1 MRMPTRLSQTALAI
15 FLAFSLAACGDKSET
30 ADTGTETV
38 AAKVNSVAITQAQL
52 DHEVAK
58 LPNLSPEQAAQAA
71 NQVLRSLV
79 DQEVLAQQA
88 IAEKLEDD
96 ARVRLK
102 LDSARRQILAQ
113 AYADRYTA
121 DVAQPSDE
129 EIADYYA
136 KHPELFSERRLY
148 ALQEI
153 NVQAGA
159 DNVDRIKQAL
169 GQAKNLGEF
178 VQWLKDHGIPARV
191 GQSSKSAEQ
200 LPMELLPRLHQLKD
214 GQALTFTAAGAL
226 NVVVVANSQTQ
237 PLSLEQ
243 ARPVIERYLHNASK
257 RDKAAEQLK
266 ALKEKAK
273 VEYLGA
279 YAGAADVEPATPVTP
294 SSAGAANG
302 SLLDK
307 PAAEQK

>member
-1 MRMPTRLSQTALAI
+1 MRMPMRYPLTVLAVS
-15 FLAFSLAACGDKSET
+15 LAFSLTACGDK
-30 ADTGTETV
+30 ADAPKADAQAV
-38 AAKVNSVAITQAQL
+38 AAKVNDTPITQALL
-52 DHEVAK
+52 DHELAK

-79 DQEVLAQQA
+79 DQELLAQQA
-88 IAEKLEDD
+88 VAEKLEDD
-96 ARVRLK
+96 AKVRLK
-102 LDSARRQILAQ
+102 LESARRQILAQ
-113 AYADRYTA
+113 AYADRFTA
-121 DVAQPSDE
+121 DVPPPTDE

-153 NVQAGA
+153 NVQAGP
-159 DNVDRIKQAL
+159 DNVERIKAAL

-178 VQWLKDHGIPARV
+178 VQWLKDNGIPARV

-200 LPMELLPRLHQLKD
+200 LPLELLPRLHQLKD
-214 GQALTFTAAGAL
+214 GQALTFSAAGAL

-243 ARPVIERYLHNASK
+243 ARPVIERYLLNAKK
-257 RDKAAEQLK
+257 RDKSAEQLK

-279 YAGAADVEPATPVTP
+279 YAGAADAEPATPVTP
-294 SSAGAANG
+294 GGAAGANG
-302 SLLDK
+302 GLLDK